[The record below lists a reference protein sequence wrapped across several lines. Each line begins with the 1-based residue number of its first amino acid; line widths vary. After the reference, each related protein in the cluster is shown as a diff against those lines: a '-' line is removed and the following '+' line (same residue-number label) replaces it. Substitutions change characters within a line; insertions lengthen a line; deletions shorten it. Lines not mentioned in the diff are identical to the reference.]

1 MLYHF
6 MLWYF
11 SSTKFKGKKK
21 EHVSLEVSKL
31 GTEQATSK
39 KGVFFLSCFPEHS
52 NRLQYRK
59 MRESELVGA

>member
-39 KGVFFLSCFPEHS
+39 KVVFFFVLFSWT
-52 NRLQYRK
+52 Q
-59 MRESELVGA
+59 